1 MYVRVALSQKANE
14 IGFKFPT
21 IIVGKIVVNNAK
33 VSEFL
38 EDLSTSFLSGRT
50 VPTLPVHLSPY

>member
-38 EDLSTSFLSGRT
+38 EDF
-50 VPTLPVHLSPY
+50 V